1 MLRTARRRA
10 VPRPALRRPA
20 LPRTALATAVV
31 LAATSGL
38 TGTLT
43 LPAAAE
49 DPAPAPA
56 ADEVV
61 IHSGN
66 VHLIADVEG
75 WFL

>member
-10 VPRPALRRPA
+10 VPRPA

-38 TGTLT
+38 TGTPT

-49 DPAPAPA
+49 DPAPAPAPA